1 MKKLLVIGLKDV
13 RLILRDQAAL
23 IFMLLAPFLLI
34 IGLGFVTGQVAGSSG
49 IEAIPVAIVNQ
60 DDGRLGEALV
70 ETFRSD
76 DLAEL
81 VRPTFITNVIAA
93 RRQVDDDQA
102 AAAIV
107 IPAGFTDSII
117 PRAGQRPPA
126 GVVKIE
132 LYKNPARPVSAGVIQ
147 AIVEGFL
154 SRVETSRVSGEVI
167 VRQAL
172 DAGLIAPGQIERFA
186 AAMGDRLSRTAM
198 KESVIRLRTPA
209 GGAEQAS
216 ATFNPMAYMAP
227 GMALLFLMFTVS
239 NGGRSLLVEK
249 SQGTLARLLV
259 SPTTSAQALIGK
271 LIGAYLTGVLQMT
284 ILIAASAL
292 LFDLRWGDPLGVL
305 ALILAVV
312 FGATGW
318 GMLVT
323 ALARTPNQVG
333 VIGSAVMLIFGIL
346 GGSFVQLNAAPEWLQ
361 WLSRLTP
368 NAWGLDGFTIL
379 SMGGTFAD
387 LECPLLG
394 LAVMGL
400 TVGGVAITLFNR
412 RSLLRG

>member
-13 RLILRDQAAL
+13 QLILRDRAAL

-81 VRPTFITNVIAA
+81 VKPAFITDVVVA

-102 AAAIV
+102 AAAV
-107 IPAGFTDSII
+107 VVPAGFTDSII
-117 PRAGQRPPA
+117 PRAGQRPSA

-154 SRVETSRVSGEVI
+154 SRVETGRVSGEVI

-172 DAGLIAPGQIERFA
+172 DAGLIAPDQIERFA
-186 AAMGDRLSRTAM
+186 ANIGERLSRIATEEPA
-198 KESVIRLRTPA
+198 IRLRTPLEGEEEEIA
-209 GGAEQAS
+209 A
-216 ATFNPMAYMAP
+216 FNPMAYMAP

-239 NGGRSLLVEK
+239 NGGRSLLVER
-249 SQGTLARLLV
+249 SQGTLARLLI
-259 SPTTSAQALIGK
+259 SPTTGAQVLVGK
-271 LIGAYLTGVLQMT
+271 LIGAYLTGVLQVT
-284 ILIAASAL
+284 ILIMASAL
-292 LFDLRWGDPLGVL
+292 LFDLRWGNPLGVFV
-305 ALILAVV
+305 LILAVV
-312 FGATGW
+312 FGAIGW
-318 GMLVT
+318 GMLIT

-346 GGSFVQLNAAPEWLQ
+346 GGSFIQLNAAPEWLQ

-379 SMGGTFAD
+379 SMGGTLAD
-387 LECPLLG
+387 LGRPLLG
-394 LAVMGL
+394 LTVMGL
-400 TVGGVAITLFNR
+400 VVGGIAITLFNR

>member
-13 RLILRDQAAL
+13 QLILRDRAAL

-81 VRPTFITNVIAA
+81 VKPAFITDVVVA

-102 AAAIV
+102 AAAV
-107 IPAGFTDSII
+107 VVPAGFTDSII
-117 PRAGQRPPA
+117 PRAGQRPSA

-154 SRVETSRVSGEVI
+154 SRVETGRVSGEVI

-172 DAGLIAPGQIERFA
+172 DAGLIAPDQIERFA
-186 AAMGDRLSRTAM
+186 ANIGERLSRIATEEPA
-198 KESVIRLRTPA
+198 IRLRTPLEGEEEKIA
-209 GGAEQAS
+209 A
-216 ATFNPMAYMAP
+216 FNPMAYMAP

-239 NGGRSLLVEK
+239 NGGRSLLVER
-249 SQGTLARLLV
+249 SQGTLARLLI
-259 SPTTSAQALIGK
+259 SPTTGAQVLVGK

-284 ILIAASAL
+284 ILIMASAL
-292 LFDLRWGDPLGVL
+292 LFDLRWGDPLGVFV
-305 ALILAVV
+305 LILAVV
-312 FGATGW
+312 FGAIGW
-318 GMLVT
+318 GMLIT

-346 GGSFVQLNAAPEWLQ
+346 GGSFIQLNAAPEWLH

-379 SMGGTFAD
+379 SMGGTLAD
-387 LECPLLG
+387 LGRPLLG
-394 LAVMGL
+394 LTVMGL
-400 TVGGVAITLFNR
+400 VVGGIAITLFNR

>member
-13 RLILRDQAAL
+13 QLILRDRAAL

-34 IGLGFVTGQVAGSSG
+34 VGLGFVTGQVAGSSG
-49 IEAIPVAIVNQ
+49 IETIPVAIVNQ

-154 SRVETSRVSGEVI
+154 SRVETGRVSGEVI

-172 DAGLIAPGQIERFA
+172 DAGLIAPEQIERFA
-186 AAMGDRLSRTAM
+186 AAMGERLSRTAM
-198 KESVIRLRTPA
+198 EESAIRLRTPA
-209 GGAEQAS
+209 GEAEQAS

-239 NGGRSLLVEK
+239 NGGRSLLVER
-249 SQGTLARLLV
+249 SQGTLARLLI
-259 SPTTSAQALIGK
+259 SPTTGAQVLIGK
-271 LIGAYLTGVLQMT
+271 LIGAYLTGVLQMA
-284 ILIAASAL
+284 ILIVVSSL
-292 LFDLRWGDPLGVL
+292 LFDLRWGDPLGVFV
-305 ALILAVV
+305 LILAVV
-312 FGATGW
+312 FGAIGW
-318 GMLVT
+318 GMLIT

-333 VIGSAVMLIFGIL
+333 VIGSAVMLIFGLL
-346 GGSFVQLNAAPEWLQ
+346 GGSFVQLNAAPEWFQ

-379 SMGGTFAD
+379 SMGGTLAD
-387 LECPLLG
+387 LGRPLLG

-400 TVGGVAITLFNR
+400 AVGGVAIALFNR